1 MTYEE
6 RQLLRLFTN
15 IQQKCYN
22 PKDPSYKNYGQKG
35 VGVCAAWRHNAQQFI
50 ADVSPRPSPRHTIA
64 LKHSSKDFSPDNVR
78 WIDITK
84 TKAGSHGQRGD
95 LTNDQVLE
103 VLRQVHDEGV
113 PINALTLGFPASARH
128 LRDIALGRARVVPGY
143 PYPARLYEKRTEEQ
157 IAKEEALEAGLWSLI
172 ESLREF
178 GVTMSDVLAH
188 ARILR
193 TRKAAKACDE

>member
-22 PKDPSYKNYGQKG
+22 PKDPAYPKYGGKG
-35 VGVCAAWRHNAQQFI
+35 IRLCAEWLHNAKQFI
-50 ADVSPRPSPRHTIA
+50 ADVSPRPSPRHTIT
-64 LKHSSKDFSPDNVR
+64 LKHWSKDFSPDNVR
-78 WIDITK
+78 WIDIA
-84 TKAGSHGQRGD
+84 KARGSSHGQRGD
-95 LTNDQVLE
+95 LTDDQVLE

-157 IAKEEALEAGLWSLI
+157 IAKEEALEAGLWNLI
-172 ESLREF
+172 ESLKEF

-188 ARILR
+188 ARSLR
-193 TRKAAKACDE
+193 TRKAPKVCDE